1 MEHMPR
7 SAWWEIKKILSLFAG
22 VIGIGVLMS
31 LAMLQQAQIHGV
43 EKGFYLA
50 GVFGL
55 FAIGGLLGFAYHL
68 AFEDGY
74 RAALNPPEPEQPKR
88 HLHVVK

>member
-1 MEHMPR
+1 MQR
-7 SAWWEIKKILSLFAG
+7 TFWWDLKKILSLFAAM
-22 VIGIGVLMS
+22 IGVGTLMPLTALK
-31 LAMLQQAQIHGV
+31 LAEVHGF

-50 GVFGL
+50 GIFGL
-55 FAIGGLLGFAYHL
+55 LTIGGFIGFAYHL

-74 RAALNPPEPEQPKR
+74 RAALNPPEPKEPKR